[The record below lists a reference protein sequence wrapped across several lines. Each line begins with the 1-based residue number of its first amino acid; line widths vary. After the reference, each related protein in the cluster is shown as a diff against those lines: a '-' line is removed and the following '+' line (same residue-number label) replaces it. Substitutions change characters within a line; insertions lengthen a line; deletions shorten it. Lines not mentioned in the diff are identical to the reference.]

1 MKQPPIGKYFIA
13 TAYWYTYSTD
23 GDAHERGPAEIIGIR
38 NNKDYVT
45 FIHKG
50 QPYRDEKL
58 SRYISWRL
66 LNLDVRARTEER
78 DAASAAIFANALSGQ
93 KVG

>member
-1 MKQPPIGKYFIA
+1 MTQPPIGKYFIA
-13 TAYWYTYSTD
+13 TAYLYTYSTD

-66 LNLDVRARTEER
+66 LNLKEQKQER
-78 DAASAAIFANALSGQ
+78 N
-93 KVG
+93 KE